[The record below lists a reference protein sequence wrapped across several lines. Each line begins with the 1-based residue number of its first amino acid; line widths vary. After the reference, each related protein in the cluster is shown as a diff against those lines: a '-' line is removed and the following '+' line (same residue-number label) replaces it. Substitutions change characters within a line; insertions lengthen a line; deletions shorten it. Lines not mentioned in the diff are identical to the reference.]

1 LNRALERL
9 GASGGPPRLIQA
21 GDVEHRDFPERS
33 RGRQAAMIVPSAG
46 PGEDAVYVSLAR
58 VKTADQPIANATIV
72 GEEMQR
78 WLRDLKGF
86 EGLLMLSREGTTVGL
101 TFWESRDAAERY
113 RALRMQFL
121 SRVTSVADVEIEE
134 IVDYD
139 VTFARLGPLATDSAA
154 E

>member
-1 LNRALERL
+1 
-9 GASGGPPRLIQA
+9 
-21 GDVEHRDFPERS
+21 
-33 RGRQAAMIVPSAG
+33 MIVASAG

-78 WLRDLKGF
+78 WLRDLEGF
-86 EGLLMLSREGTTVGL
+86 EGILMLSRKGTTVGL

-139 VTFARLGPLATDSAA
+139 VTFARLGRLATDSAA